1 MHLRIKHLKLRL
13 LQPTVTTLTTYVV
26 QSTQGH
32 IWSDVKFWPFHV
44 AGQLPHQNL
53 SISVEHIH
61 KILQHFKVESWNR
74 QLAVCYPPL
83 PCRTAI

>member
-1 MHLRIKHLKLRL
+1 MYLGRNALKLRL
-13 LQPTVTTLTTYVV
+13 IEITGTTLTAYVI

-32 IWSDVKFWPFHV
+32 VLSDIKFCPIDV

-61 KILQHFKVESWNR
+61 KIL
-74 QLAVCYPPL
+74 
-83 PCRTAI
+83 